1 MMTPKLYA
9 ISAMWTLNSR
19 RDLRSQMSTE
29 INLGS
34 GMAGKSS
41 RPGHS
46 LARTTVQLHT
56 GQMGGAPPVQFETE
70 TLGSVSAPGGSAL
83 ANPELRIWRMLTGP
97 SHPSDGQRAL
107 FLRKF
112 GAVVLTQVDVF
123 EVWDV
128 CSDRRDGS
136 SIRWG
141 SSWSFT
147 VWRAEYC

>member
-41 RPGHS
+41 RPGHG

-56 GQMGGAPPVQFETE
+56 GEMGGAPPLQFETE
-70 TLGSVSAPGGSAL
+70 TLGSVERSGRLRFGQPRAAYSEDANGS
-83 ANPELRIWRMLTGP
+83 
-97 SHPSDGQRAL
+97 
-107 FLRKF
+107 K
-112 GAVVLTQVDVF
+112 
-123 EVWDV
+123 
-128 CSDRRDGS
+128 S
-136 SIRWG
+136 SVNHDSTI
-141 SSWSFT
+141 SS
-147 VWRAEYC
+147 CI

>member
-83 ANPELRIWRMLTGP
+83 ANLELRIWRMLTGP
-97 SHPSDGQRAL
+97 TVMVKEHYFSENLAQLSSA
-107 FLRKF
+107 
-112 GAVVLTQVDVF
+112 QVDVF

-136 SIRWG
+136 SIRRG
-141 SSWSFT
+141 SSSSFT